1 MSEASK
7 TIAEFCHAKHLS
19 KTSYYELK
27 RRGLNPDELRIPN
40 SKIVRITPEAEAAWD
55 QRMTELSKSEA
66 AELEVARRRGLT
78 VIAGK
83 RAAESPR
90 HVSKKKASAD
100 TRPQRRRPRDQ
111 TSRRA

>member
-1 MSEASK
+1 MSEASN

-27 RRGLNPDELRIPN
+27 PRGLNPDELRIPDL
-40 SKIVRITPEAEAAWD
+40 KIVRITPEAEAAWY

-83 RAAESPR
+83 RAAESHHMSPKES
-90 HVSKKKASAD
+90 VSRYEAAEMPP
-100 TRPQRRRPRDQ
+100 TYQ